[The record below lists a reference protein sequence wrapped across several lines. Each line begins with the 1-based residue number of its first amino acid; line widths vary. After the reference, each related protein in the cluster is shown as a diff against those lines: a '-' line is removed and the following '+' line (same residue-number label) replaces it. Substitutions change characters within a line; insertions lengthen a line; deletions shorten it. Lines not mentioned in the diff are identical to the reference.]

1 MKVKPVA
8 IVAAVSFGLSLVA
21 FTIGGVLIFQELTGT
36 ATFRDGSTWTPGSSG
51 QYAIWIPA
59 EPDDSSA
66 PERPAVELLQAD
78 QPVALAP
85 SDSFTTFT
93 VNDRDYE
100 AVATINADAGAS
112 YVVRTDA
119 SRVLIRESGHI
130 TGLLSAI
137 VAMFVGSLL
146 FFTAFVTSG
155 IAALGV
161 VRKKLP

>member
-59 EPDDSSA
+59 EPNDSSA

-78 QPVALAP
+78 QAVPLVP
-85 SDSFTTFT
+85 SDSTMTFT
-93 VNDRDYE
+93 VNDQDYE

-112 YVVRTDA
+112 YVVRTGA
-119 SRVLIRESGHI
+119 SRVLIREPGI
-130 TGLLSAI
+130 ARMLGAI